1 MGTLCES
8 CENKKEDD
16 FGSKNDAT
24 IDNKP
29 EKNFLPKQY
38 VSEQITEE
46 KIMNSINNI
55 NANIEKEEKNQKR
68 TNKKIKTFNKSKSTL
83 SKNQLMSAKNISGN
97 IFTFKTSKIIKKSN
111 SIKFTEEKKIQ
122 IIKLIMKQSQIY

>member
-16 FGSKNDAT
+16 FGSKNDT
-24 IDNKP
+24 IIDNKP

-55 NANIEKEEKNQKR
+55 NINIEKEEKNQKR
-68 TNKKIKTFNKSKSTL
+68 SKKKIKTFNKSKSTL

-111 SIKFTEEKKIQ
+111 SIKLKHQ
-122 IIKLIMKQSQIY
+122 KL